1 MPYEQNAWLS
11 LSAFPETS
19 QNIYFAVD
27 WPYIDKRTSRD
38 VTLIGLQAEPDAIL
52 HLRQMFID
60 NHKNF
65 EVILTHD
72 DEILKACP
80 NARLYVWGTTWISP
94 SVYNSIDISRKQ
106 PKVSCL
112 TGTKNHT
119 DGHRFRLD
127 IYRNQK
133 RIQAPITWFRSS
145 KDNPILPSIVLD
157 NPLLRQGKESNPV
170 LRGGKEGLFLDY
182 QYAVVIENTRQN
194 NYFTEKLMD
203 CLLTKTI
210 PIYYGCP
217 NISNWFDTRGWII
230 LDTTSANDFNAKCR
244 HLPPYNMFLP
254 VIEANHERAK
264 QYTSIETNIQ
274 RVMNFG
280 N

>member
-1 MPYEQNAWLS
+1 MPYAQNAWLS
-11 LSAFPETS
+11 LSAFPDTS
-19 QNIYFAVD
+19 KNIYFA
-27 WPYIDKRTSRD
+27 IDSPFLHKGTNQD
-38 VTLIGLQAEPDAIL
+38 VMLIGVQAEPDAIL
-52 HLRQMFID
+52 HHRQMFID

-65 EVILTHD
+65 DVILTHD

-80 NARLYVWGTTWISP
+80 NARQYVWGTTWIPP

-106 PKVSCL
+106 PKVSCI
-112 TGTKNHT
+112 TGTKNQT
-119 DGHRFRLD
+119 DGHLFRLD
-127 IYRNQK
+127 LYRNQ
-133 RIQAPITWFRSS
+133 RLIRTPITWFRSS
-145 KDNPILPSIVLD
+145 KDKPIIRSVSFF
-157 NPLLRQGKESNPV
+157 NNPV
-170 LRGGKEGLFLDY
+170 LGDSKEPLFLDY
-182 QYAVVIENTRQN
+182 QYSVVIENTRQN

-217 NISNWFDTRGWII
+217 NISNWFDTRGWVI
-230 LDTTSANDFNAKCR
+230 LDTPSVNDFRAKTQY
-244 HLPPYNMFLP
+244 LPPYNVFLP

-280 N
+280 D